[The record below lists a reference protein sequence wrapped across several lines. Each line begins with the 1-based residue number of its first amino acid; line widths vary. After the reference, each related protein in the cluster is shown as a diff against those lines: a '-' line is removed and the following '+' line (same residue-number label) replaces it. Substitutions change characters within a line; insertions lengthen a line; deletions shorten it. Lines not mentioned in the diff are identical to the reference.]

1 MLDWNSYHHSDMVKN
16 LGTIYVWFHVYT
28 YIYEIAYEVIKFLSL
43 KEKARK
49 QDHKWQNILVRAQMA
64 A

>member
-1 MLDWNSYHHSDMVKN
+1 MVKN
-16 LGTIYVWFHVYT
+16 LGTIYVWFYVYT

-49 QDHKWQNILVRAQMA
+49 QDHKWQNILVRAQMGA
-64 A
+64 